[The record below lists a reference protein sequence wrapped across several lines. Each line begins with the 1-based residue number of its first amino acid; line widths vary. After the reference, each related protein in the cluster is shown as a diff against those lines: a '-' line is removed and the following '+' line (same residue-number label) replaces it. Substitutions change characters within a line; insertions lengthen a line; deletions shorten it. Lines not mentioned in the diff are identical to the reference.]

1 MNSHFY
7 FQFSISLKAKS
18 TYSLNTRN
26 FIPPYKKHRNN
37 VTTRMHSSRMH
48 TTYHVPSA
56 SVQAGIQL
64 PGCGPGDPPGCGPGD
79 PLGVAW
85 RPPGVG
91 LETPLGVGLVDPPG
105 CGLETPQVWAWRPP
119 LARPLN
125 SPPACEPGI
134 LQGILGYHL
143 QCML

>member
-7 FQFSISLKAKS
+7 FRFSISLKAKS

-48 TTYHVPSA
+48 TAYHVPSA
-56 SVQAGIQL
+56 SVHAGIQL

-79 PLGVAW
+79 P
-85 RPPGVG
+85 
-91 LETPLGVGLVDPPG
+91 PG

-119 LARPLN
+119 WPDPSTPPLGVSLETCKAYWDTTCN
-125 SPPACEPGI
+125 ACYDTTPLWTE
-134 LQGILGYHL
+134 
-143 QCML
+143 